1 MKKLFLL
8 TFFSLLA
15 VLTVFSASTWKIGVI
30 ATLQQENGVWV
41 KNAVDMAAKE
51 INAAGGILGKKI
63 ELVYQD
69 DENSAEKMKSGIM
82 KLVTRDRI
90 DFLIGGVGT
99 GPVLASM
106 DEMAMRK
113 IIWLGTGAASPDIIN
128 FIRKDYNKYKYYF
141 RVGTLDSIAQGRSIG
156 EFIANSLVPKYG
168 IKKAA
173 IISVDLVYAKQIAET
188 AAEIAKKAGVEI
200 VYTDYFPAG
209 TNDFS
214 ATFKKATDA
223 GAQIIIDAIVTQD
236 GIQFAKQWYD
246 LKVNAALV
254 GAIAAA
260 LKPEFYEQTSGKCL
274 YETSAYPNGG
284 PAPLTANTMKF
295 FEEHKKIYSMA
306 PGFISFP
313 AYNALY
319 VLKEALEMAKDPNNK
334 DEVIKSLEK
343 VYFPMGG
350 KKGVAPVVF
359 DEFHDLRYGGE
370 DGATGIIFQWQKNCA
385 WKAVYPEKYKTG
397 DWEKPEWIKW

>member
-141 RVGTLDSIAQGRSIG
+141 RVGTLDSSPR
-156 EFIANSLVPKYG
+156 
-168 IKKAA
+168 
-173 IISVDLVYAKQIAET
+173 
-188 AAEIAKKAGVEI
+188 
-200 VYTDYFPAG
+200 
-209 TNDFS
+209 
-214 ATFKKATDA
+214 
-223 GAQIIIDAIVTQD
+223 
-236 GIQFAKQWYD
+236 
-246 LKVNAALV
+246 
-254 GAIAAA
+254 
-260 LKPEFYEQTSGKCL
+260 
-274 YETSAYPNGG
+274 
-284 PAPLTANTMKF
+284 
-295 FEEHKKIYSMA
+295 KIYRR
-306 PGFISFP
+306 
-313 AYNALY
+313 
-319 VLKEALEMAKDPNNK
+319 V
-334 DEVIKSLEK
+334 
-343 VYFPMGG
+343 
-350 KKGVAPVVF
+350 
-359 DEFHDLRYGGE
+359 HR
-370 DGATGIIFQWQKNCA
+370 
-385 WKAVYPEKYKTG
+385 
-397 DWEKPEWIKW
+397 